1 MKMKDQLIE
10 KLNELIEQQKQFI
23 HALKEGIELRD
34 TIIDA
39 QKLLI
44 EKKSSFMKA
53 YPRWLNNLIF
63 FMAGIGFYGVLIHYL
78 L

>member
-1 MKMKDQLIE
+1 MNEQIIEKQKQLIVS
-10 KLNELIEQQKQFI
+10 QKEMI
-23 HALKEGIELRD
+23 NVLKERIKLQE
-34 TIIDA
+34 IILEK
-39 QKLLI
+39 QIKLI
-44 EKKSSFMKA
+44 KVVPPPFMKA

>member
-1 MKMKDQLIE
+1 MNEQIIDKQKQLISS
-10 KLNELIEQQKQFI
+10 QKEMI
-23 HALKEGIELRD
+23 DVLKERIKLQEIILEKQIELFEVEPPS
-34 TIIDA
+34 
-39 QKLLI
+39 LM
-44 EKKSSFMKA
+44 KS